1 MSADA
6 GHFIRSWVITCA
18 LIAAIIAAAAAAVDP
33 YLLFNMPRVKGF
45 NDKKPSVETQERL
58 MKAYEVIRAAPNG
71 LILGTS
77 RVALGLDTAH
87 ASWPARARPVYN
99 LGVAGA
105 DPLTSYRYL
114 QHVLAHRD
122 LTVVV
127 LGLDFEYF
135 LVGKKRDLS
144 APLAFESYLTVD
156 RDGRPDPNRRWYH
169 LRDLAEATLSL
180 EALGDSIATVAAS
193 ARGETLDMSPS
204 GNLSEAGFRRETEE
218 LGSAPLF
225 AQRNLYN
232 MRTYR
237 GRTFAQNSAGQADA
251 PALAD
256 LRAIVELCRARGIQ
270 LELFAQPMHA
280 DLLET
285 LDLLGAWPA
294 YESWKRE
301 LVEIGRSDAR
311 GGGRTVRVWDFG
323 GYDQF
328 STEGLPAGADRRVH
342 LRWFWEPSHYSK
354 ALGNIVLTR
363 IFGGPDTS
371 YGVVLTAETI
381 EPRLAAIRERR
392 KAYRE
397 SHPDDVSRM
406 RAIYDSASR

>member
-1 MSADA
+1 MGADPR
-6 GHFIRSWVITCA
+6 GFIRSWVVTCS
-18 LIAAIIAAAAAAVDP
+18 LIAAAVAAANAAVDP
-33 YLLFNMPRVKGF
+33 YLLFNMPRLKGF
-45 NDKKPSVETQERL
+45 NDKKPSVETQERVI
-58 MKAYEVIRAAPNG
+58 KAYEVVRAAPNG

-77 RVALGLDTAH
+77 RVAIGLDTAH

-105 DPLTSYRYL
+105 DPFTSYRYL

-122 LTVVV
+122 LTLVV

-135 LVGKKRDLS
+135 LVGKKRDPS
-144 APLAFESYLTVD
+144 TPLAFESYLSVD
-156 RDGRPDPNRRWYH
+156 RDGRPDPRRRWYH
-169 LRDLAEATLSL
+169 LRDLAESTLSL

-193 ARGETLDMSPS
+193 IRGETLDVSPS
-204 GNLSEAGFRRETEE
+204 GNLSEAGFRRETAE

-232 MRTYR
+232 IRTYR
-237 GRTFAQNSAGQADA
+237 GRTFSENTTGPADT
-251 PALAD
+251 PALVD

-301 LVEIGRSDAR
+301 LVEIGRSRAP
-311 GGGRTVRVWDFG
+311 GGPTVRVWDFG

-328 STEGLPAGADRRVH
+328 STETLPASSDRRTH

-363 IFGGPDTS
+363 IFGGPDS
-371 YGVVLTAETI
+371 GYGVVLTVETI
-381 EPRLAAIRERR
+381 EARLADVRARR

-397 SHPDDVSRM
+397 KHPEAVARI
-406 RAIYDSASR
+406 RAIYDSATR

>member
-1 MSADA
+1 MSADPR
-6 GHFIRSWVITCA
+6 HFTRSWVITCV
-18 LIAAIIAAAAAAVDP
+18 LIAALVAAAAAAVDP
-33 YLLFNMPRVKGF
+33 YLLFNMPRIKGF
-45 NDKKPSVETQERL
+45 NDKKPSVESQERL
-58 MKAYEVIRAAPNG
+58 MKAYEVVRAAPNA

-77 RVALGLDTAH
+77 RVAIGLDTAH

-105 DPLTSYRYL
+105 DPYTSYRYL
-114 QHVLAHRD
+114 QHVLAHRE
-122 LTVVV
+122 LTIVV

-135 LVGKKRDLS
+135 LVGKKRDPS
-144 APLAFESYLTVD
+144 TPLAFESYLSVD
-156 RDGRPDPNRRWYH
+156 RDGRPDPSRRWYH
-169 LRDLAEATLSL
+169 LRDLGEATLSL

-193 ARGETLDMSPS
+193 VRGETLDVSPS
-204 GNLSEAGFRRETEE
+204 GNLSEAGFRRETAE

-232 MRTYR
+232 IRTYR
-237 GRTFAQNSAGQADA
+237 GRTFSQNSAGQADA

-256 LRAIVELCRARGIQ
+256 LRAIVELCRTRGIQ

-301 LVEIGRSDAR
+301 LVEIGRGEAR
-311 GGGRTVRVWDFG
+311 GRGPAVRVWDFG

-328 STEGLPAGADRRVH
+328 STETLPASSDRRGH

-354 ALGNIVLTR
+354 ALGNIILTR
-363 IFGGPDTS
+363 IFGGPDTG

-381 EPRLAAIRERR
+381 DARLADVRERR

-397 SHPDDVSRM
+397 SHPEAVRRI